1 MADYTVKRIDQME
14 ATFGGMLR
22 KARAELGATSFGMS
36 IVEFPADYD
45 GYPNHDHTHDDQEE
59 VYVVLAGSATMNV
72 EGEQFEIDPETVVR
86 VGPSAKRTLVSGADG
101 LRVLVL
107 GGVPGKAYEPREWGE
122 LGAPDPPQWPAER
135 PRSSRLA

>member
-1 MADYTVKRIDQME
+1 MADYSVKRIDQME
-14 ATFGGMLR
+14 ATFGGGLR
-22 KARAELGATSFGMS
+22 KARAELEATSFGMS
-36 IVEFPADYD
+36 IEEFPADYD

-101 LRVLVL
+101 LRLLVL
-107 GGVPGKAYEPREWGE
+107 GGVPGKVYEPPEWSQ
-122 LGAPDPPQWPAER
+122 LGALDPAPG
-135 PRSSRLA
+135 

>member
-1 MADYTVKRIDQME
+1 MADYSVKRIDQME
-14 ATFGGMLR
+14 ATFGGGLR

-36 IVEFPADYD
+36 IEEFPADYD

-101 LRVLVL
+101 LRLLVL
-107 GGVPGKAYEPREWGE
+107 GGVPGKVYEPPEWSQ
-122 LGAPDPPQWPAER
+122 LGALDPAPG
-135 PRSSRLA
+135 

>member
-1 MADYTVKRIDQME
+1 MADYSVKRIDQME
-14 ATFGGMLR
+14 ATFGGGLR
-22 KARAELGATSFGMS
+22 KARAELEATSFGMS
-36 IVEFPADYD
+36 IEEFPADYD

-101 LRVLVL
+101 LRLLVL
-107 GGVPGKAYEPREWGE
+107 GGVPGKAYEPPEWSQ
-122 LGAPDPPQWPAER
+122 LGALDPAPG
-135 PRSSRLA
+135 